1 MSGQVERGARIRPR
15 NRKQLIVAAA
25 GARFLRF
32 GYTGTAMTAIAA
44 DLDVTSTALYRH
56 FPNKQALLA
65 AVVTEATRSVA
76 AAAEEARGDGV
87 DALLDVLTR
96 QALLRRGH
104 PALWRRE
111 ARQLDAAGQQGTGRR
126 LLVLR
131 DAVRDELCA
140 ARDLGEA
147 DAVFL
152 AECVLSL
159 LGSVS
164 YHQVTPPG
172 GRLEALLREL
182 AGRAATAPV
191 PVAVSG
197 AVGVPFAAP
206 QAPEPS
212 ADRREQLVRE
222 ATRLFAAR
230 GYADVG
236 IEDVAAAAGI
246 AGPSVYHHFSGKAD
260 LLAEIIDRSARAIR
274 RYTDAAL
281 GDGSSPADSLRLL
294 LRSYAGFALGHRAG
308 IAVSVTEVIHLPRAE
323 SAAYRAVQREGIL
336 RWVRLLCAARP
347 GLDEDE
353 ARVTVQAVVMLV
365 NDAVRRP
372 PPADPG
378 ERAAL
383 VDRLAGVGL
392 RVLLPDLA
400 SPEVALLQ
408 DVLPQ
413 ET

>member
-1 MSGQVERGARIRPR
+1 MSGQVERGARTRPR

-65 AVVTEATRSVA
+65 AVVTEATGSVV

-87 DALLDVLTR
+87 DALLDVLAR

-111 ARQLDAAGQQGTGRR
+111 ARQLTTAGQQATGRR
-126 LLVLR
+126 LLALR
-131 DAVRDELCA
+131 DAVRDELRA
-140 ARDLGEA
+140 ARDLAEP
-147 DAVFL
+147 DAAFL

-164 YHQVTPPG
+164 YHQVALQG

-182 AGRAATAPV
+182 AGRAATAPL
-191 PVAVSG
+191 PVAVLASG
-197 AVGVPFAAP
+197 AAGVPSVP
-206 QAPEPS
+206 SSVPSQAPGPP
-212 ADRREQLVRE
+212 ADRREQLIRE

-281 GDGSSPADSLRLL
+281 SDGSSPADSLRLL
-294 LRSYAGFALGHRAG
+294 LRSYADFALGHRAG

-347 GLDEDE
+347 GFDEDE
-353 ARVTVQAVVMLV
+353 ARVTVQAVVMMV

-372 PPADPG
+372 PPVDPG

-383 VDRLAGVGL
+383 VDRLAAVGL
-392 RVLLPDLA
+392 RVLLP
-400 SPEVALLQ
+400 
-408 DVLPQ
+408 